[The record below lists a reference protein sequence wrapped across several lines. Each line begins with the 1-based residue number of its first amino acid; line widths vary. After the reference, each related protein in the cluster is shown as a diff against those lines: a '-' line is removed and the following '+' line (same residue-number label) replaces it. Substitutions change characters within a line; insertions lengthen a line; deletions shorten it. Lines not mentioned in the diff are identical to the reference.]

1 MSATYNFC
9 AGPAMLPQPVMQK
22 AQEELLDWNGQGVSV
37 MEISHRSKEFI
48 ALTEQAEADIRDLM
62 NIPSNYHVLFMH
74 GGGRGQFAAVV
85 NNFLGQQGK
94 ALYLVDG
101 SWSSAAVEEAKKLA
115 GDAQIDTLNIVEK
128 VNGISRIVVP
138 DLNEIKQDY
147 RYLHYC
153 PNETVDGIEIFE
165 EINSPWPIVADMS
178 SNIMSREIDVSR
190 YGLIYAGAQK
200 NIGPSGL
207 SIVIVRDD
215 LLAYPQLTQASIMD
229 YRLAVKHDSMF
240 NTPPTF
246 AWYLAAEVF
255 KWLKAQGGV
264 AEVAKVNDRKAET
277 LYAYIDSGDF
287 YENRVAV
294 ANRSKMNVTFYLKDE
309 SLNEAFLAEAKAAG
323 LVALKGHRSVGGMRA
338 SLYNAM
344 PLVGVEALVSFMK
357 AFAEKHAA

>member
-9 AGPAMLPQPVMQK
+9 AGPAMLPQAVMEK
-22 AQEELLDWNGQGVSV
+22 AQSELLDWNGLGTSV

-48 ALTEQAEADIRDLM
+48 ALTEQAEIDLRELM
-62 NIPSNYHVLFMH
+62 SIPSNYHVLFMH
-74 GGGRGQFAAVV
+74 GGGRGQFSAVV
-85 NNFLGQQGK
+85 NNFLGNNGK

-101 SWSSAAVEEAKKLA
+101 SWSSAAVDEAKKLA
-115 GDAQIDTLNIVEK
+115 GETQIDTLNIVEK
-128 VNGISRIVVP
+128 DGATSRVSIP
-138 DLNEIKQDY
+138 NLKELDQDY

-165 EINSPWPIVADMS
+165 ELDSPWPIVADMS

-207 SIVIVRDD
+207 SIVIVKDE
-215 LLAYPQLTQASIMD
+215 LLQLPQLPQSSIMD
-229 YRLAVKHDSMF
+229 YRLGVKHGSMY

-255 KWLKAQGGV
+255 KWLKSSGGV
-264 AEVAKVNDRKAET
+264 GEVQKANERKAGT
-277 LYAYIDSGDF
+277 LYQFIDSCDF

-294 ANRSKMNVTFYLKDE
+294 ENRSVMNVTFYLKDE
-309 SLNEAFLAEAKAAG
+309 ALNDEFIKQAKAVG

-338 SLYNAM
+338 SIYNAM
-344 PLVGVEALVSFMK
+344 PLEGVEKLVEFMTD
-357 AFAEKHAA
+357 FANKNRA

>member
-22 AQEELLDWNGQGVSV
+22 AQKELLDWNGQGVSV

-48 ALTEQAEADIRDLM
+48 ALTEQAEADIRELM

-85 NNFLGQQGK
+85 NNFLGETGR

-101 SWSSAAVEEAKKLA
+101 SWSSAAVDEARKLA
-115 GDAQIDTLNIVEK
+115 GDEQIDTLNIVEK
-128 VNGISRIVVP
+128 DNNISRIVLP
-138 DLNEIKQDY
+138 NLEEIEQDY

-153 PNETVDGIEIFE
+153 PNETVDGIEIFD

-215 LLAYPQLTQASIMD
+215 LLAYPQLNQASIMD

-255 KWLKAQGGV
+255 KWLKSQGGV
-264 AEVAKVNDRKAET
+264 SKMSEVNQLKAKT
-277 LYAYIDSGDF
+277 LYDFIDSCDL
-287 YENRVAV
+287 YENRVAEQ
-294 ANRSKMNVTFYLKDE
+294 NRSQMNVTFYLKDE

-344 PLVGVEALVSFMK
+344 PLAGVEALVSFMR
-357 AFAEKHAA
+357 AFAKKHSA